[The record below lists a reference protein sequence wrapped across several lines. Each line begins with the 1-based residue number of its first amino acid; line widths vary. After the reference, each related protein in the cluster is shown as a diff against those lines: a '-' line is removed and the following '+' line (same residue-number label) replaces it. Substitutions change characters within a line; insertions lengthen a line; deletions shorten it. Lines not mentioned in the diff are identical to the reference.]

1 MTPFRFT
8 FKAACHPLK
17 DLRRPNTASQ
27 TPFTPKP
34 AVNHIQCIRNRCF
47 IAYSLSFLSEMIV
60 YASLVAVNVQ
70 GSL

>member
-47 IAYSLSFLSEMIV
+47 IAYSLSFFHK
-60 YASLVAVNVQ
+60 
-70 GSL
+70 